1 MKTYENNDNFWLC
14 FQSKEEKVMFAVT
27 GCFSSVIA
35 VAEVTQ
41 EHEDVL
47 EIDTKVW

>member
-1 MKTYENNDNFWLC
+1 
-14 FQSKEEKVMFAVT
+14 MFAVT

-35 VAEVTQ
+35 VADAEATQ

-47 EIDTKVW
+47 EIDTKSR